1 MTTFFTIF
9 FILVIV
15 NAALLI
21 FSIAKTGSK
30 STDLSKDVSELS
42 QNTIYPLDL
51 STTDYRKAI

>member
-9 FILVIV
+9 FILVLV

-21 FSIAKTGSK
+21 FSIAQTGSK
-30 STDLSKDVSELS
+30 PNDVSKDVTELS

-51 STTDYRKAI
+51 STPDYRKAI